1 MKKYLLILLII
12 IGPLLA
18 MAQEEQGEKNSD
30 TTRVKVGKLNVTITE
45 DNTKV
50 SNEDEEDEDDK
61 DSDNK
66 DELTHWG
73 GIDLGVNVL
82 LTPDNNTDY
91 PEGSEW
97 LEQDYARSLS
107 WSFNLF
113 ETKIRIVKDYVG
125 LVTGIGLTYNSY
137 TFGDSVNVVTNDMV
151 TVVDNMG
158 NPIDVG
164 DTTFAQIGEFNFDK
178 NKFRASYLRIP
189 LMLEF
194 NTSLDPERTFHVAGG
209 VIGGWNMGTIKK
221 QKYDEDGVK
230 AKIREKA
237 DFNLT
242 PFTLDAAVRI
252 GYRNYTLF
260 ANYGLTPLF
269 EDGKGPEL
277 HNLTVG
283 LALVPW

>member
-1 MKKYLLILLII
+1 MKKYLLILLLF

-18 MAQEEQGEKNSD
+18 MAQEEEQKEKSSD

-45 DNTKV
+45 DDTKV
-50 SNEDEEDEDDK
+50 SNEDEADEDDDEDH
-61 DSDNK
+61 DSDLK

-82 LTPDNNTDY
+82 LTPDNDTDY

-107 WSFNLF
+107 WSFNIF
-113 ETKIRIVKDYVG
+113 ETKIRIVKDYVSI
-125 LVTGIGLTYNSY
+125 VTGLGLTYNSY
-137 TFGDSVNVVTNDMV
+137 TFGDTVNIVTNEIVGLPGDS
-151 TVVDNMG
+151 TFA
-158 NPIDVG
+158 DVG
-164 DTTFAQIGEFNFDK
+164 DYHNFDK
-178 NKFRASYLRIP
+178 NKFRASYLKIP

-221 QKYDEDGVK
+221 QKYENEGAKVK
-230 AKIREKA
+230 NREKG

-242 PFTLDAAVRI
+242 PFTLDAAVRV

-260 ANYGLTPLF
+260 ANYGLTPFF